1 MTTLVYTLLLKL
13 WRGSITP
20 QEAKTLL
27 GVLHDEELTLKAELK
42 AAYEVYLKNP
52 KGSKINKNADQTWAN
67 ILTQIDSETVTIK
80 TVVWWKTRKM
90 WWAAAAVF
98 MVVELGMW
106 LKTIPTLDSKMALRS
121 VEAAPQIISNTATD
135 TMTITLPDQSV
146 VRLCPKSAI
155 SYRNSFNQYER
166 NISIKGKVLFKV
178 FKNRKLPF
186 VVYADDVITTAIGT
200 EFWVSTSQNNQV
212 EIKLLEGKVAVRQHK
227 PEAKAIYLLPGQTL
241 TFSRLNNSFALA
253 SFGKVNDT
261 FINRSSTASRQVES
275 MNVDLAMV
283 FTNRPLAE
291 VFEQLSQHY
300 RVKIIYQTEQL
311 QGLYFTGN
319 ILKKDDLPTIL
330 TLITN
335 MNGLHYEQV
344 GEEILIKK

>member
-27 GVLHDEELTLKAELK
+27 EVLHDEDLTLKAELK
-42 AAYEVYLKNP
+42 AAYEVSLKNP
-52 KGSKINKNADQTWAN
+52 SEGKINKNADQTWVN
-67 ILTQIDSETVTIK
+67 ILTQITSETATIK
-80 TVVWWKTRKM
+80 TVAWWQPRKT
-90 WWAAAAVF
+90 WWAAAAVLI
-98 MVVELGMW
+98 VVGLGVW
-106 LKTIPTLDSKMALRS
+106 LKTTTAFDARMAVRS
-121 VEAAPQIISNTATD
+121 VQEAPSVISNTTTD
-135 TMTITLPDQSV
+135 TMMLTLPDQSV

-155 SYRNSFNQYER
+155 SYRNSFNQHER
-166 NISIKGKVLFKV
+166 NVSIKGKVLFKV

-186 VVYADDVITTAIGT
+186 AVYADDVITTAIGT
-200 EFWVSTSQNNQV
+200 EFWVNNSQKNQV
-212 EIKLLEGKVAVRQHK
+212 EIKLLEGKVAVRQNK

-261 FINRSSTASRQVES
+261 AINRGGTTSRQVEP
-275 MNVDLAMV
+275 MNVDLAMA
-283 FTNRPLAE
+283 FTNKPLAE

-319 ILKKDDLPTIL
+319 ILKKDALPTIL

-335 MNGLHYEQV
+335 MNGLRYEQV